1 MSKSEFKTWD
11 QYAQEAQVPPFQLRV
26 SADETLSFECPSGTA
41 LLRISQG
48 LRQGD
53 LELILRAVVGD
64 QWERVEELL
73 SSAGHKAFPALV
85 EDMMAHFELYEDVP
99 MVSPDGGK
107 RTARRPSE
115 IRRLLAIGYMPVGEA
130 RASRG

>member
-1 MSKSEFKTWD
+1 MKTEFKSWD
-11 QYAQEAQVPPFQLRV
+11 QYTREAQVPPFELPV
-26 SADETLSFECPSGTA
+26 SDEETLVFECPSGTA
-41 LLRISQG
+41 LLRVSQG
-48 LRQGD
+48 LRNGD
-53 LELILRAVVGD
+53 IELILRAVVGD

-73 SSAGHKAFPALV
+73 GAAGHKAFPALV

-115 IRRLLAIGYMPVGEA
+115 IKRLLAIGYRPVGEEI
-130 RASRG
+130 ASRG